1 RALPGTASDAEGESR
16 RVGLVEPVPPA
27 LPGVTRQGQQSAARV
42 APGLPIDPDPGLVE
56 RAQTRKQRGACRLCA
71 TQRARDGRGHASSV
85 GKLLYPGTQGWVRT
99 DLEESPEAG
108 LDELRYGG
116 REAHRLA
123 HVSAPVDC
131 VEVAGFAP
139 APGDGRHQG
148 QRRGP
153 WTQCAERTH

>member
-1 RALPGTASDAEGESR
+1 
-16 RVGLVEPVPPA
+16 
-27 LPGVTRQGQQSAARV
+27 
-42 APGLPIDPDPGLVE
+42 GLPIDPDPGLVE

-153 WTQCAERTH
+153 WTQCAERTHDAGHERLHLRAVEGVVDGQRARRDTTSLQPLDAA

>member
-1 RALPGTASDAEGESR
+1 PGIGPFGRQRLQGPDVRADLERQWRRRAGCQGPDHLVARGSVVDLRALPGTASDAEGESR

-99 DLEESPEAG
+99 DLEESP
-108 LDELRYGG
+108 
-116 REAHRLA
+116 
-123 HVSAPVDC
+123 
-131 VEVAGFAP
+131 
-139 APGDGRHQG
+139 
-148 QRRGP
+148 
-153 WTQCAERTH
+153 